1 MELINQVSFGH
12 VVIDDIE
19 LANGTKFL
27 NQLGGAG
34 IYAVVGQ
41 ALASQAG
48 KAGIVSGMGQD
59 FSAFD
64 RNRLRAQGIDD
75 GGLVALDPHTPRTR
89 IQYFADGEREETP
102 AHGLAH
108 FEKLD
113 PTLEITPKAYLQAKG
128 IYVFDALNPVLFG
141 QLEEIKLR
149 NAACVLWEIHAGICE
164 PQFFDSVVAQ
174 LTQVDVLSVNR
185 TELLGLCGTTVLLE
199 AIKKLRA
206 RTNAVIAL
214 RLGSKGAIV
223 LTNDQA
229 YRAWPPTGIA
239 IDPTGAGNAFSGA
252 FTAAF
257 SESNGQTIAALKA
270 AMAASAVTIRQY
282 GPPQVSELT
291 RAQMRGIAASVE
303 VQISDINA
311 LQNGNLL

>member
-1 MELINQVSFGH
+1 MELIDQVSFGH

-19 LANGTKFL
+19 LADGTKFP

-41 ALASQAG
+41 ALASKAG
-48 KAGIVSGMGQD
+48 KAGIVSGMGED
-59 FSAFD
+59 FSALE
-64 RNRLRAQGIDD
+64 RSLLQTQGIDD
-75 GGLVALDPHTPRTR
+75 RGLVALDAHTPRTR

-113 PTLEITPKAYLQAKG
+113 PALAITPQEYLQARG
-128 IYVFDALNPVLFG
+128 IYVFEALNPTLFG
-141 QLEEIKLR
+141 QLADLKQSHNTDI
-149 NAACVLWEIHAGICE
+149 LWEIHAGICSPE
-164 PQFFDSVVAQ
+164 FFESVVAQ
-174 LTQVDVLSVNR
+174 LIQVDVLSINR
-185 TELLGLCGTTVLLE
+185 AELQGLCGTTDLIAGVE
-199 AIKKLRA
+199 KLVA
-206 RTNAVIAL
+206 RTDAVIAL

-223 LTNDQA
+223 LTKDKT
-229 YRAWPPTGIA
+229 YRAQPPAGVV

-252 FTAAF
+252 FVAGY
-257 SESNGQTIAALKA
+257 SESNGQPEVALKT
-270 AMAASAVTIRQY
+270 AMAASALTIRQY
-282 GPPQVSELT
+282 GPPQVTELT
-291 RAQMRGIAASVE
+291 RAHMREVAASIE